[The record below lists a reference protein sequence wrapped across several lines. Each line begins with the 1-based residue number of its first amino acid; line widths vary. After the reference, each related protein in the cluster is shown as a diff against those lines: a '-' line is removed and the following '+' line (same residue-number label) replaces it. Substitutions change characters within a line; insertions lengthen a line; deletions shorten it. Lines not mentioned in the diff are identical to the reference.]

1 MNVTFDKTSDVTG
14 KIIVNVEPADYTET
28 VKKELKKI
36 AATHV
41 IPGFRKG
48 HVPMDQLRRRFGKQV
63 KSDVINDVVYREV
76 FKYIQDNKL
85 DILGQPLP
93 LDVKELTD
101 ADEAYT
107 FSYEVG
113 LAPKLDLEI
122 NKDITFPY
130 YTIEVSDEMRAEQ
143 DKMMR
148 ERLGSQQPGEEF
160 EDKALVK
167 GVMMELNAD
176 GTVNETENAIQVL
189 NAIVGPT
196 FFKNADETAK
206 FQGCKVGDKVVF
218 NPFNSCNGN
227 EAELASML
235 NMDKAVAANVKSD
248 FEFAVS
254 EIIVLRPA
262 EHTQEF
268 FDQVFGADKV
278 HNEEEY
284 TAELTKMIAHAL
296 EGNSNSLFAADVRK
310 NLLERC
316 ANAAIPVEFL
326 KKWLISRNEGLNA
339 ENIDEEF
346 EKMREGLLWQIIKG
360 QLMEQLGVKVTEEAV
375 LANAKSIA
383 YNQFAQYG
391 MSNLGDDVIT
401 EHAKRI
407 LANEEY
413 REQIVE
419 NVAENLLY
427 DAIRNASTIDNQS
440 VSLDRFKEIA
450 QAQ

>member
-1 MNVTFDKTSDVTG
+1 M
-14 KIIVNVEPADYTET
+14 
-28 VKKELKKI
+28 
-36 AATHV
+36 
-41 IPGFRKG
+41 
-48 HVPMDQLRRRFGKQV
+48 
-63 KSDVINDVVYREV
+63 
-76 FKYIQDNKL
+76 
-85 DILGQPLP
+85 
-93 LDVKELTD
+93 
-101 ADEAYT
+101 
-107 FSYEVG
+107 
-113 LAPKLDLEI
+113 
-122 NKDITFPY
+122 
-130 YTIEVSDEMRAEQ
+130 
-143 DKMMR
+143 
-148 ERLGSQQPGEEF
+148 
-160 EDKALVK
+160 
-167 GVMMELNAD
+167 
-176 GTVNETENAIQVL
+176 
-189 NAIVGPT
+189 
-196 FFKNADETAK
+196 
-206 FQGCKVGDKVVF
+206 F

-391 MSNLGDDVIT
+391 MTNLGDDVIT

-427 DAIRNASTIDNQS
+427 DAIRNASTIDSQA

>member
-1 MNVTFDKTSDVTG
+1 MNVTFEKTSDVSG
-14 KIIVNVEPADYTET
+14 KIIVNVEPADYTEN

-36 AATHV
+36 AATHQ

-63 KSDVINDVVYREV
+63 KSDVINDTVYTEVV
-76 FKYIQDNKL
+76 KYIRDNKL

-93 LDVKELTD
+93 VDVKELTND
-101 ADEAYT
+101 DEAYT
-107 FSYEVG
+107 FAYEVG

-148 ERLGSQQPGEEF
+148 ERLGSQQPGEEY

-176 GTVNETENAIQVL
+176 GTINEAENAVQVL
-189 NAIVGPT
+189 NAIVGPS

-206 FQGCKVGDKVVF
+206 FQGCKIGDKVRF
-218 NPFNSCNGN
+218 NPFNSCDGN

-235 NMDKAVAANVKSD
+235 NMEKEEAVKVKSD

-254 EIIVLRPA
+254 EIIVVRPA
-262 EHTQEF
+262 EHNQEF
-268 FDQVFGADKV
+268 FDTVFGPDKV

-296 EGNSNSLFAADVRK
+296 EGNSNSLFAQDVRK
-310 NLLERC
+310 ALLERC
-316 ANAAIPVEFL
+316 ANAEIPVEFL

-346 EKMREGLLWQIIKG
+346 EKMRESLLWQIVKG
-360 QLMEQLGVKVTEEAV
+360 HLMTQFNIQVTEEAV

-391 MSNLGDDVIT
+391 MTNLGDEVIT

-407 LANEEY
+407 LKNEEY
-413 REQIVE
+413 REQIAE

-427 DAIRNASTIDNQS
+427 DAIRNAANLDNQT

-450 QAQ
+450 KAE